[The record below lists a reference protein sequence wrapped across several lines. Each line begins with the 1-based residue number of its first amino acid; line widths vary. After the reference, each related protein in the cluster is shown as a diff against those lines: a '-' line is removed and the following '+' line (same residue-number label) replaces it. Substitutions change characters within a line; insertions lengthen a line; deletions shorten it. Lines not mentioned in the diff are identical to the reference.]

1 MLNLDRN
8 NLPLL
13 SEDLLK
19 KQRTTLLIIAFL
31 LLAGGI
37 LCLVNPFASGAALSI
52 VVGIL
57 LLLSGAGL
65 IIAMIA
71 NRAQNTWP
79 MIGGILL
86 GVAYLII
93 GYVFI
98 TSPLAG
104 ILALAVYL
112 AVLFALGGI
121 ARLAAGYM
129 RRGLPGNWLQYV
141 IGVLDLIIAWM
152 LIGSGPAASVT
163 LVTAIVGIEMLVSSF
178 ALFQAANLFKK
189 S

>member
-1 MLNLDRN
+1 M
-8 NLPLL
+8 
-13 SEDLLK
+13 
-19 KQRTTLLIIAFL
+19 
-31 LLAGGI
+31 
-37 LCLVNPFASGAALSI
+37 
-52 VVGIL
+52 VGIL

-121 ARLAAGYM
+121 ARWRRATCAAGC
-129 RRGLPGNWLQYV
+129 RATGC
-141 IGVLDLIIAWM
+141 
-152 LIGSGPAASVT
+152 
-163 LVTAIVGIEMLVSSF
+163 SSLS
-178 ALFQAANLFKK
+178 AC
-189 S
+189 SI

>member
-1 MLNLDRN
+1 ML
-8 NLPLL
+8 
-13 SEDLLK
+13 
-19 KQRTTLLIIAFL
+19 
-31 LLAGGI
+31 
-37 LCLVNPFASGAALSI
+37 
-52 VVGIL
+52 
-57 LLLSGAGL
+57 
-65 IIAMIA
+65 A

-93 GYVFI
+93 GYVFV
-98 TSPLAG
+98 TSPMAG
-104 ILALAVYL
+104 VLALAVYL

-129 RRGLPGNWLQYV
+129 RRGQPGNGLQFV

-152 LIGSGPAASVT
+152 LIGSGPEASVT

-178 ALFQAANLFKK
+178 GLFQAAQLFKR

>member
-13 SEDLLK
+13 SKDLLK
-19 KQRTTLLIIAFL
+19 KQRTTLLIIAYL
-31 LLAGGI
+31 LLTGGI
-37 LCLVNPFASGAALSI
+37 LCLVNPLASGAALSI
-52 VVGIL
+52 VVAVL

-98 TSPLAG
+98 TRPLAG
-104 ILALAVYL
+104 ILALTIYL

-129 RRGLPGNWLQYV
+129 RRGLPGNWLQFV

-152 LIGSGPAASVT
+152 LICSGPAASVT
-163 LVTAIVGIEMLVSSF
+163 LVTAIVGIEMLVSSV
-178 ALFQAANLFKK
+178 ALFQAANLFKRA
-189 S
+189 

>member
-1 MLNLDRN
+1 
-8 NLPLL
+8 
-13 SEDLLK
+13 
-19 KQRTTLLIIAFL
+19 
-31 LLAGGI
+31 
-37 LCLVNPFASGAALSI
+37 
-52 VVGIL
+52 
-57 LLLSGAGL
+57 
-65 IIAMIA
+65 
-71 NRAQNTWP
+71 

-121 ARLAAGYM
+121 ARGGGLHAPRAAGQLAAVRY
-129 RRGLPGNWLQYV
+129 RRARF
-141 IGVLDLIIAWM
+141 DHRRM

-163 LVTAIVGIEMLVSSF
+163 LVTAIVGIEMLFSSF
-178 ALFQAANLFKK
+178 ALFRAANLFKRA
-189 S
+189 

>member
-13 SEDLLK
+13 SEELLK

-37 LCLVNPFASGAALSI
+37 VCLVNPFASGAALSI
-52 VVGIL
+52 VVGVL

-112 AVLFALGGI
+112 AVLFALGGVGH
-121 ARLAAGYM
+121 AGDGD
-129 RRGLPGNWLQYV
+129 RRHRDAGQFLCAVPG
-141 IGVLDLIIAWM
+141 GE
-152 LIGSGPAASVT
+152 SV
-163 LVTAIVGIEMLVSSF
+163 
-178 ALFQAANLFKK
+178 
-189 S
+189 